1 MEAVRLATLLG
12 LHAQLEAR
20 FATTV
25 TIECVHLRYTVQQ
38 VPTQPSGEGLL
49 SAEAILDHVDG
60 VSQPLNRVVADVEAD
75 GVESHRILHHG
86 EQQGVG
92 L

>member
-25 TIECVHLRYTVQQ
+25 TIERVRLRYTVQQ
-38 VPTQPSGEGLL
+38 VPTQPSGE
-49 SAEAILDHVDG
+49 AKAVLDHVDS
-60 VSQPLNRVVADVEAD
+60 VSQALDRIVADVEAD
-75 GVESHRILHHG
+75 GVEPHRILHHG

>member
-1 MEAVRLATLLG
+1 M
-12 LHAQLEAR
+12 EAR

-25 TIECVHLRYTVQQ
+25 TIERVRLRYTVQQ
-38 VPTQPSGEGLL
+38 VPTQPSGEGIL
-49 SAEAILDHVDG
+49 SAEAVLDHVNG
-60 VSQPLNRVVADVEAD
+60 VSQALNRVVADVEAD
-75 GVESHRILHHG
+75 GVEPHRILHHG